1 MLTHASRAAS
11 TQHFV
16 AKATAL
22 PMTSFAFLLFLFTS
36 VMCCGADGPV
46 GAPASEKA
54 SGEDSAVPRG
64 SPPTPPT
71 PPAAGVP
78 APAEAPA
85 NADSGTTALQ
95 AEETQGDKATLEL
108 LRQLAK
114 RKSVVRQKLALMPQK
129 VSEQTAAIMRS
140 LDDFWKS
147 DSASQVHDRFMEK
160 ATRIAGDVVLDE
172 RYSSLDAFWAEY
184 KSLVDDDLLNDM
196 ARVYIDQ
203 LFDAI
208 KPTADGLA
216 DDYKQPMDDALNKAF
231 AKAQQA
237 LAAEFDESLRAQFP
251 NWPQCFTTLP
261 LPSLNTPR
269 PDAPGTSPLGRR
281 PFAKVGLALVLAPI
295 IARIVRSMVG
305 KVVKRAS
312 AKVATKVTTKVAG
325 KVAGKLIPF
334 IGWALLALDVAD
346 AATARSRFEDAIRK
360 EVLSELSDETKP
372 EAIWQSSADG
382 NQSAREEAERSIK
395 EQLTAYTDQMQS
407 VTNQFLEIASL
418 VDSPAFKKL
427 AVAVESRTKDGKPDP
442 VDIGHLVDRCKALSD
457 AFGPLCTTVDDFDT
471 LDEMVLT
478 APDKRSLRALADLL
492 GPRIIPLYEKHRGA
506 LLEANAVL
514 GARHLADMIAKEQDW
529 HFVAEEFRHL
539 LGTSPTEAERHGLL
553 LALTHRFDITKFS
566 NPALLGNIAKHS
578 DLFTRLVGAG
588 TDSSLIVDVMMH
600 DDAASFL
607 ERMQDGDADLTLQVV
622 NRVPLTRLRRF
633 GADGRANTV
642 LSMWTIARQAGIA
655 PTVFATSLG
664 DSEDLFAAHRDHG
677 NDGVRIW
684 LAYTGDAP
692 GTTQRQRAAQ
702 ALSLHADGCPISIC
716 LDGDNLTLASWF
728 YSFPVVGPT
737 LHSWLYPI
745 ISRAPWL
752 GWLVLVGAVAAIVAF
767 FWRLILWI
775 LGTGGRQ
782 RVSYRGNTRH
792 RPPRATVVDHHSP
805 SPTGSL
811 PPPGRLIEGE
821 EKKADNTP

>member
-1 MLTHASRAAS
+1 L
-11 TQHFV
+11 
-16 AKATAL
+16 
-22 PMTSFAFLLFLFTS
+22 
-36 VMCCGADGPV
+36 
-46 GAPASEKA
+46 
-54 SGEDSAVPRG
+54 
-64 SPPTPPT
+64 
-71 PPAAGVP
+71 
-78 APAEAPA
+78 
-85 NADSGTTALQ
+85 
-95 AEETQGDKATLEL
+95 
-108 LRQLAK
+108 
-114 RKSVVRQKLALMPQK
+114 
-129 VSEQTAAIMRS
+129 
-140 LDDFWKS
+140 
-147 DSASQVHDRFMEK
+147 
-160 ATRIAGDVVLDE
+160 
-172 RYSSLDAFWAEY
+172 
-184 KSLVDDDLLNDM
+184 
-196 ARVYIDQ
+196 
-203 LFDAI
+203 
-208 KPTADGLA
+208 
-216 DDYKQPMDDALNKAF
+216 
-231 AKAQQA
+231 
-237 LAAEFDESLRAQFP
+237 
-251 NWPQCFTTLP
+251 
-261 LPSLNTPR
+261 
-269 PDAPGTSPLGRR
+269 
-281 PFAKVGLALVLAPI
+281 AKVGLALVLAPI

-325 KVAGKLIPF
+325 KVAGKLFPF

-427 AVAVESRTKDGKPDP
+427 AVTVEGRTKDGKPDP
-442 VDIGHLVDRCKALSD
+442 ADIGHLVDRCKSLSD
-457 AFGPLCTTVDDFDT
+457 AFGPLCTAVNDFDT
-471 LDEMVLT
+471 LEEMVLT

-514 GARHLADMIAKEQDW
+514 GARHLADMIAQDQDW

-539 LGTSPTEAERHGLL
+539 LGTSPTEAERLGLL
-553 LALTHRFDITKFS
+553 LALTHRFDIKKFS
-566 NPALLGNIAKHS
+566 NPALLGNIAKHG

-607 ERMQDGDADLTLQVV
+607 ERTQDGDADLTLQFV
-622 NRVPLTRLRRF
+622 NRIPLTRLRGF
-633 GADGRANTV
+633 GAEGRANTV
-642 LSMWTIARQAGIA
+642 LSMWEVARKVGIA
-655 PTVFATSLG
+655 PTVFATSLC

-677 NDGVRIW
+677 TDGVRIW

-702 ALSLHADGCPISIC
+702 ALSLHADGCPTSIC
-716 LDGDNLTLASWF
+716 LDGDNLTLTSWF

-737 LHSWLYPI
+737 LHSWLYPM

-767 FWRLILWI
+767 FWRLIRWI
-775 LGTGGRQ
+775 LGTGGRR
-782 RVSYRGNTRH
+782 RVSYRGNTPYRSTK
-792 RPPRATVVDHHSP
+792 ATVVDHHSP
-805 SPTGSL
+805 SPAGSL
-811 PPPGRLIEGE
+811 PPPGRLIEGQD
-821 EKKADNTP
+821 KKADSAP